1 MAKVICTEL
10 QKDGAS
16 GPNITLDTSKN
27 VTCENNLQV
36 DGNVTVTGTLPA
48 DKLTGT
54 AAAINGSNITNL
66 PAANLTGNLPAISGA
81 SLTNLPAGRS
91 HPFRNLIINGAMNV
105 AQRGS
110 TSTSGSGYK
119 TLDRWGWTAGGSGV
133 DYITQAKVALT
144 SSDTGPWEKGFR
156 NCLKITNGDQSSS
169 SGTANYAFVKY
180 KVEAQDIAQ
189 SGWDYTSASS
199 KITLSFWIKS
209 SVAQNFHGN
218 LKSEQATKQ
227 NYPFETGSL
236 SANTWT
242 KITKTIPGHANVDV
256 NGTNSDGLSISIRAF
271 TGTDWTDAGVSLN
284 AWAAWA
290 SGTRVPAA
298 TSTWWDTNDA
308 TFAIT
313 GVQLEVGDTATEF
326 EHIPFQDDL
335 KRCQRYCYMIQSNS
349 AGEPLGLVGYLPS
362 TTVVYYPVRFEVP
375 MKGGPTFSKLSTLSI
390 RHISYDDSGST
401 DTGLIQDVYN
411 ANPTDN
417 SVTAATLK
425 FTVTGLGSAGTA
437 GQLRAEN
444 AGWLKW
450 EAEL

>member
-66 PAANLTGNLPAISGA
+66 PAANLTGTLPAISGA

-218 LKSEQATKQ
+218 LKSEQGTKQ
-227 NYPFETGSL
+227 TYPFETGSL

-242 KITKTIPGHANVDV
+242 KITKTIP
-256 NGTNSDGLSISIRAF
+256 
-271 TGTDWTDAGVSLN
+271 
-284 AWAAWA
+284 
-290 SGTRVPAA
+290 
-298 TSTWWDTNDA
+298 
-308 TFAIT
+308 
-313 GVQLEVGDTATEF
+313 
-326 EHIPFQDDL
+326 
-335 KRCQRYCYMIQSNS
+335 
-349 AGEPLGLVGYLPS
+349 
-362 TTVVYYPVRFEVP
+362 
-375 MKGGPTFSKLSTLSI
+375 
-390 RHISYDDSGST
+390 
-401 DTGLIQDVYN
+401 
-411 ANPTDN
+411 
-417 SVTAATLK
+417 
-425 FTVTGLGSAGTA
+425 
-437 GQLRAEN
+437 
-444 AGWLKW
+444 
-450 EAEL
+450 